1 MMTYRDTADVVMQR
15 PSVQLVCKH
24 WIANPEHRRFGRRA
38 IALGSKA
45 FKEKSVYALH
55 E

>member
-1 MMTYRDTADVVMQR
+1 MTHRDTAEVVVQR
-15 PSVQLVCKH
+15 PSVQLVCKY

-45 FKEKSVYALH
+45 FMEKSVCALH